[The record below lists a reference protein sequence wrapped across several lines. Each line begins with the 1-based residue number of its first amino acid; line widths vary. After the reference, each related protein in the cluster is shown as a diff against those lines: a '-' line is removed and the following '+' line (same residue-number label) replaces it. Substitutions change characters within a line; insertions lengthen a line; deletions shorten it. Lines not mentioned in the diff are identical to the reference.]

1 LKLPE
6 MICYQWHL
14 KTRKAMK
21 KMIGIVALMAA
32 FIPLSHAQE
41 NAGGTTASQA
51 PSTIG
56 DGVHQVGQDVK
67 TAGHKARRV
76 VSTLCADGRHTI
88 KGKTGCNGHGG
99 VSVNN

>member
-1 LKLPE
+1 
-6 MICYQWHL
+6 
-14 KTRKAMK
+14 MK
-21 KMIGIVALMAA
+21 KIIGIVALMSA

-41 NAGGTTASQA
+41 SAGGTTASSEH
-51 PSTIG
+51 PTTIG
-56 DGVHQVGQDVK
+56 DGVRQVGRDAK

-88 KGKTGCNGHGG
+88 KGRAGCNGHGG